1 MIFNPFDLT
10 GANRCRMSWRQ
21 PPSMRRGQHGWNL
34 ASDSIR
40 FQKISEA
47 LTVSD
52 PVWYCVLQ
60 LLLLLYFFCLFFL
73 LVFFVSWLLH
83 ATARVLKRP
92 TCPIL
97 LRRTIWTGWQL
108 HWLVFHSFQG
118 WQKAQRLRAFDTLGQ
133 DDEDGELWDGNDNEA
148 RNCQSVRAQV
158 CSSNQT

>member
-1 MIFNPFDLT
+1 M
-10 GANRCRMSWRQ
+10 G
-21 PPSMRRGQHGWNL
+21 
-34 ASDSIR
+34 
-40 FQKISEA
+40 
-47 LTVSD
+47 VSD
-52 PVWYCVLQ
+52 YILVHPFKKGLNVLKCDCVDDFKSFRPDRRKSLQDELKAAALDEARPAWLELGLRFNQIPKNQRSLDRFGSAGYCVLQ

-118 WQKAQRLRAFDTLGQ
+118 
-133 DDEDGELWDGNDNEA
+133 
-148 RNCQSVRAQV
+148 
-158 CSSNQT
+158 

>member
-1 MIFNPFDLT
+1 L
-10 GANRCRMSWRQ
+10 
-21 PPSMRRGQHGWNL
+21 
-34 ASDSIR
+34 
-40 FQKISEA
+40 
-47 LTVSD
+47 
-52 PVWYCVLQ
+52 
-60 LLLLLYFFCLFFL
+60 
-73 LVFFVSWLLH
+73 

-158 CSSNQT
+158 CSSNQMYRDEITTVSQRVRLYLYSLSSIIHMYMLETATTQRYFINSQHGNHCCARRKKARLVLMVSRCVKW